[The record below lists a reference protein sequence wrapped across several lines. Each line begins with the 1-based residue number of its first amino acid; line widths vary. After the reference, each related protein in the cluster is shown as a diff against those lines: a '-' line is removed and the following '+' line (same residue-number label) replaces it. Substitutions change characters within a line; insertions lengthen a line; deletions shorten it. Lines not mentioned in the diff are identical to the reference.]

1 MAQTPTA
8 RATKLQAM
16 SEILSQ
22 MIAINSRIG
31 NQAANT
37 EKQDMTDALSDL
49 NDALN
54 VVQLTLDFTH
64 A

>member
-8 RATKLQAM
+8 RAAKLLQM
-16 SEILSQ
+16 QRILSQ
-22 MIAINSRIG
+22 MVSVNTQIDNL
-31 NQAANT
+31 AANT
-37 EKQDMTDALSDL
+37 EKQDLTDALSDL